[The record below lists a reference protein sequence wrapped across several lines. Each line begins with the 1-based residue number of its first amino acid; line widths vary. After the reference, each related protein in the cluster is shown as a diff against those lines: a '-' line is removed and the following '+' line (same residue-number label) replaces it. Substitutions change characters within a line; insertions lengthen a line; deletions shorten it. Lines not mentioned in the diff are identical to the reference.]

1 MTTPP
6 PSEVDL
12 ARRIAEGDEEALAEA
27 YLRYRDRLVR
37 FCGNFV
43 TSRQDAEDL
52 AQDAFLQFRIT
63 IDRFRIGE
71 KFGPWLYK
79 IARNKCLD
87 FLKKK
92 RPVLLGKQWSDSF
105 SGHTV
110 ELNLKAVGPSPAT
123 SAERADLCRAM
134 SDVLD
139 GLKEEQRTV
148 FLLKYVEE
156 LTRQEIADI
165 LDIPPATVKS
175 RLYHTVRQIR
185 GKLSLE

>member
-1 MTTPP
+1 MTTHPQ
-6 PSEVDL
+6 SEEDL
-12 ARRIAEGDEEALAEA
+12 ARRISEGDEEAFGQV
-27 YLRYRDRLVR
+27 YQMYHDRLIR
-37 FCGNFV
+37 FCGNYV

-52 AQDAFLQFRIT
+52 AQDAFLQFRRK
-63 IDRFRIGE
+63 IDHFRIGE
-71 KFGPWLYK
+71 KIGPWLYK

-110 ELNLKAVGPSPAT
+110 ELNLEAVGPSPAT
-123 SAERADLCRAM
+123 SAERADLCR
-134 SDVLD
+134 SLSEVLD

-156 LTRQEIADI
+156 LTRREIAEI

-175 RLYHTVRQIR
+175 RLYNTVKQIR
-185 GKLSLE
+185 AKLSQE